1 MRLRRWLVAVLV
13 VAGLALLVTSC
24 AWGVVTDSQT
34 GQAVPGAQ
42 VTFHDSEGGSG
53 TASANEGGLYAFEL
67 QKGPIPARGM
77 VTYEVTAPG
86 YEPLT
91 VQREVQYDDNAA
103 GTWEIQDFALVPEGA
118 RYYNEEAGFS
128 IVFPAD
134 WEIEEHPGSAWKV
147 VTASS
152 PAETPDDP
160 FRANLLVAVDELAL
174 GRDLEDYFIANVGG
188 MEVLLDDFR
197 LHESGEATIDGEDA
211 KWVIVSWSEPGL
223 KLKGLGYLLVKG
235 RRGYGLFSGAEFDK
249 FPEYRGT
256 FEQIAESFRFE

>member
-1 MRLRRWLVAVLV
+1 LVAVLV

-67 QKGPIPARGM
+67 QKGPIPARGV

-118 RYYNEEAGFS
+118 RYYNEVAGFS

-152 PAETPDDP
+152 PAEGPDDP
-160 FRANLLVAVDELAL
+160 FLENLFVAVDELPP
-174 GRDLEDYFIANVGG
+174 GSDLEDYFQANLGG
-188 MEVLLDDFR
+188 MNELLDDFR
-197 LHESGEATIDGEDA
+197 LHETGEAIIDGEAA
-211 KWVIVSWSEPGL
+211 KWAVVSHSYPGL
-223 KLKGLGYLLVKG
+223 KKLKGLAYVLVKG
-235 RRGYGLFSGAEFDK
+235 HRGYGIFAGAALEK
-249 FPEYRGT
+249 FPTYRST
-256 FEQIAESFRFE
+256 FEAIAQSFRFE